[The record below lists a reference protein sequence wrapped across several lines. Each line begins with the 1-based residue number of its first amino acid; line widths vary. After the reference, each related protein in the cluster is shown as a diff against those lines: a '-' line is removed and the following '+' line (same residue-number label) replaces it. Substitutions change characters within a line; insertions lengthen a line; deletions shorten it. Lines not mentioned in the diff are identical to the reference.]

1 MEKYRAPEVE
11 YVKVD
16 NEDVIKTSSLVL
28 PEMPFGKTTTPISDY
43 NQNQEVGYN
52 G

>member
-28 PEMPFGKTTTPISDY
+28 PEMPFGTTTSPVSDL
-43 NQNQEVGYN
+43 NQNQEISE
-52 G
+52 